1 MNNNIWFNISQ
12 GESSSQLE
20 EIFPR
25 MASCNFK
32 SGGLSGL
39 TNIDNT
45 ICVLAPNALSEKFFV
60 FLWFWYH
67 FLIVVVGTNLIFVIA
82 MMFKSTTIRKIY
94 ASRYIFKEKMPKN
107 GDEFHKKV
115 RFLIFTPWKFSQ
127 KGLIVLTSYSN
138 SKMRCSLM
146 LLVLYNL
153 SNFCLLL
160 KQTNK

>member
-1 MNNNIWFNISQ
+1 
-12 GESSSQLE
+12 
-20 EIFPR
+20 

-107 GDEFHKKV
+107 GDEVHQKV
-115 RFLIFTPWKFSQ
+115 FLLPIVFT
-127 KGLIVLTSYSN
+127 VLKCWNIDQNMIYN
-138 SKMRCSLM
+138 PNFYCSCLSTG
-146 LLVLYNL
+146 L
-153 SNFCLLL
+153 SNIQSIIYNIFYL
-160 KQTNK
+160 KQTIGCFFILKVRYEEDFEEFH